1 MQASLEA
8 MLAMGFS
15 NEGGWLAG
23 LLAAKNGNIDSV
35 LEVLQ
40 PAAVNARARESTY

>member
-1 MQASLEA
+1 

-40 PAAVNARARESTY
+40 PAVDARARESTY

>member
-1 MQASLEA
+1 

-40 PAAVNARARESTY
+40 PAAVNASARESIY